1 MTRALLGLGANL
13 GEREDT
19 LARAAASLDAL
30 PRTRVT
36 RVSSLYETAPVGY
49 ADQPDFL
56 NAVAEVETDLSA
68 HALLGACLGIEAA
81 LGRRRSFR
89 NAPRVV
95 DIDLLRFGS
104 LYCDQPELTLPHPRM
119 EERAFVLIPL
129 AELFPNKT
137 VDGWDFTAA
146 LSQISSQKV
155 RLFGPFPPFSN
166 KK

>member
-13 GEREDT
+13 GERENT
-19 LARAAASLDAL
+19 LKNALSSLNAL
-30 PRTRVT
+30 PGTQVT

-56 NAVAEVETDLSA
+56 NAVAEVETELSA

-104 LYCDQPELTLPHPRM
+104 LHCNQPELILPHPRM

-129 AELFPNKT
+129 AELFPDKKI
-137 VDGWDFTAA
+137 DGWDFAPCLEKT
-146 LSQISSQKV
+146 STKDV
-155 RLFGPFPPFSN
+155 RCFSTFST
-166 KK
+166 